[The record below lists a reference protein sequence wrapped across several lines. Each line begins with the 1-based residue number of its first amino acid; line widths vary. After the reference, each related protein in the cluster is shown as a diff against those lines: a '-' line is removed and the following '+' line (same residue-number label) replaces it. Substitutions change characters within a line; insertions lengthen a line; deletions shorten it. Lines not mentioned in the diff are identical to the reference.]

1 MIEQLDRF
9 VRKDR
14 DLITARP
21 DETARQA
28 AQRLAE
34 MDVGCLLVLAQEGEL
49 VGVVTEK
56 DLVHKVLAQGRNP
69 EEVTVGEIMS
79 TDVVT
84 CDMSVPVYRAG
95 EMMARRGAR
104 HLPILDKGKVVG
116 MVSSRDIIAHEI
128 ALVQKQA
135 QKRYEALRQEKQQV
149 P

>member
-14 DLITARP
+14 DLVTARP
-21 DETARQA
+21 EDTARQA
-28 AQRLAE
+28 AQRMAE
-34 MDVGCLLVLAQEGEL
+34 TDVGCLIVLGQNGEL
-49 VGVVTEK
+49 AGVVTEK
-56 DLVHKVLAQGRNP
+56 DLVHKVLAQGRQP
-69 EEVTVGEIMS
+69 DDVTVREIMS

-84 CDMSVPVYRAG
+84 CDMNVPVYRAG

-135 QKRYEALRQEKQQV
+135 QKRYDALRQEKLQV